1 MFLSLFMSTFFFQDE
16 QKAAA
21 MVGLTEE
28 GPPEVDTE
36 EVKHMVPSVKWLLC
50 VLSHVKILFLSWP
63 TLWSTLVAPF
73 FLDSLFNKISVD
85 TIEFVFCS

>member
-1 MFLSLFMSTFFFQDE
+1 MFNLKEIVVLVFIYEYLFFQDE

-36 EVKHMVPSVKWLLC
+36 EVKHMVPGVKWLLC
-50 VLSHVKILFLSWP
+50 VLSLVKILFLS
-63 TLWSTLVAPF
+63 
-73 FLDSLFNKISVD
+73 
-85 TIEFVFCS
+85 

>member
-1 MFLSLFMSTFFFQDE
+1 MSTFFFFQDE

-36 EVKHMVPSVKWLLC
+36 EVKHMVPGVNWLLC
-50 VLSHVKILFLSWP
+50 ILS
-63 TLWSTLVAPF
+63 
-73 FLDSLFNKISVD
+73 LD
-85 TIEFVFCS
+85 

>member
-1 MFLSLFMSTFFFQDE
+1 MSLFMSTFFFQDE

-36 EVKHMVPSVKWLLC
+36 EVKHVKWLLC
-50 VLSHVKILFLSWP
+50 VLSLVKILFLSWP
-63 TLWSTLVAPF
+63 TLWSTLVARFF
-73 FLDSLFNKISVD
+73 FLDSLFNKMSVD

>member
-1 MFLSLFMSTFFFQDE
+1 MSLFMSTFFFQDE

-36 EVKHMVPSVKWLLC
+36 EVKHMMPSVKWLLC

-63 TLWSTLVAPF
+63 TLLSTLVARF
-73 FLDSLFNKISVD
+73 FLRQPF
-85 TIEFVFCS
+85 

>member
-1 MFLSLFMSTFFFQDE
+1 MSTFFFQDE

-36 EVKHMVPSVKWLLC
+36 EVKHMVPGVKWLLC
-50 VLSHVKILFLSWP
+50 VLSLVKILFLS
-63 TLWSTLVAPF
+63 
-73 FLDSLFNKISVD
+73 
-85 TIEFVFCS
+85 

>member
-1 MFLSLFMSTFFFQDE
+1 MSLFMSTFFFQDE

-36 EVKHMVPSVKWLLC
+36 EVKHMVPIVKWLLC

-63 TLWSTLVAPF
+63 TLWSTLVARF
-73 FLDSLFNKISVD
+73 FLDSLFNKMSVD